1 MTYVTAGA
9 TVFSAFMGSRSSKK
23 AAAQSRAAAER
34 LAQSGDTA
42 AKLGRDQFDWYK
54 AEYAK
59 TQPQRD
65 AAAATAEKV
74 GASQLAGM
82 EFATQQARDMD
93 TRNKTVFQ
101 PLEDR
106 LVSDASQ
113 YDTAGR
119 RIQASNEAAADV
131 EGAFGRAQDGLARDL
146 ARTGAA
152 PGGGRS
158 MSLMQDAALKKATA
172 VAGATTGA
180 VKNVEQQGY
189 ARTMDAVG
197 LGKGIVGSQAT
208 QQGIAQAGGAQASA
222 AAAAGINASQ
232 SGAPLMERGFNGAQD
247 GILNQSKLY
256 GQAGKFADTAY
267 TQKNDSLKAL
277 GVGVGELAGMAGKIF
292 SDEGI
297 KSGTGK
303 KASTKSAL
311 AEVVDTPVEDGWV
324 YDEAKG
330 APAGS
335 GGVEHTGPM
344 AQQVHR
350 TMGEKVAPGGKAI
363 DLVSMNGKLMAS
375 MQELVKRVK
384 KLEGASA

>member
-1 MTYVTAGA
+1 MSFVATAVIG
-9 TVFSAFMGSRSSKK
+9 SAVIGGITANKASK
-23 AAAQSRAAAER
+23 RAAASADK
-34 LAQSGDTA
+34 LAATGDEA

-65 AAAATAEKV
+65 AADATTTKV
-74 GASQLAGM
+74 GAAQLAGM
-82 EFATQQARDMD
+82 EFATQQARELD

-101 PLEDR
+101 PLEDK
-106 LVSDASQ
+106 LVTGAQ
-113 YDTAGR
+113 NYDTAGR
-119 RIQASNEAAADV
+119 RTQAANEATADV

-158 MSLMQDAALKKATA
+158 QSLMQDAALRKATA

-189 ARTMDAVG
+189 ARMADAAA
-197 LGKGIVGSQAT
+197 LGKGIVSSQAT
-208 QQGIAQAGGAQASA
+208 QQQIAQSGGAQATA

-232 SGAPLMERGFNGAQD
+232 SGAPLMERGFNGAQT
-247 GILNQSKLY
+247 GLMNKGSLY
-256 GQAGKFADTAY
+256 GQSGKFQVYADE
-267 TQKNDSLKAL
+267 QKQSALKQF
-277 GVGVGELAGMAGKIF
+277 GEGAGYAAMAF
-292 SDEGI
+292 SDENI

-303 KASTKSAL
+303 KADTAEAL
-311 AEVVDTPVEDGWV
+311 AELVATPVDEGWE
-324 YDEAKG
+324 YDESKG

-335 GGVEHTGPM
+335 GGKKHTGPM
-344 AQQVHR
+344 AQRVR
-350 TMGEKVAPGGKAI
+350 KTMGEKVAPGGKAI

-375 MQELVKRVK
+375 MQELAKRVGK
-384 KLEGASA
+384 IEKAAA